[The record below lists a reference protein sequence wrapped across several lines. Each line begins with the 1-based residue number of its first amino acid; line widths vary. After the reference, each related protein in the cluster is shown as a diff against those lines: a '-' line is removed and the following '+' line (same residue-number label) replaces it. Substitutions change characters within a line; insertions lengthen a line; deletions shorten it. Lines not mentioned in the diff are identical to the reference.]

1 MNEER
6 FEDRVHKRIK
16 EASQDYNTPPKTPRE
31 AMWAR
36 IEGSR
41 EQQRYSDKLIN
52 PTFWRSRRI
61 WWPAAA
67 AAVLVLGIA
76 IGRMSIPD
84 DAPQIAVDGQQ
95 VESRESAPD
104 RGIYQIAALPVL
116 GEAELLLTQF
126 RTGEDPGGNGD
137 TFPARAAG
145 LLTDTR
151 LLLDSPA
158 ADNLELRFLLE
169 DLELVLAQIVRIS
182 ADGKSDDREWVNEN
196 LKNRALLSRLRS
208 KVPAGK
214 SAITI

>member
-6 FEDRVHKRIK
+6 FEDRVQKRIK
-16 EASQDYNTPPKTPRE
+16 EAAQDYNTPPKTPRE
-31 AMWAR
+31 TMWAR

-41 EQQRYSDKLIN
+41 EQQRYSDKLVS
-52 PTFWRSRRI
+52 PPFWRSRRI

-84 DAPQIAVDGQQ
+84 DAPQIAVDPR
-95 VESRESAPD
+95 VESREPTPD
-104 RGIYQIAALPVL
+104 RGIYQIAAVPVL
-116 GEAELLLTQF
+116 DQAELLLSQF

-145 LLTDTR
+145 LLGDTR

-158 ADNLELRFLLE
+158 ADNRELRSLLE
-169 DLELVLAQIVRIS
+169 DLELVLAQIVQIS
-182 ADGKSDDREWVNEN
+182 ADGQSEDMEWVNEN
-196 LKNRALLSRLRS
+196 LKSRALLSRLRS